1 MVNIRGILFMTMSMA
16 CFAVEDTFIKLL
28 SARLPATQ
36 ILFSVGYGG
45 ALITLVLAIVLNVNL
60 ADKILLNKHVIS
72 RTIADLFGA
81 LSFTSA
87 MVLIPMSLLASILQ
101 ATPLFVTLGAFV
113 LLGEKVGWRRWL
125 AIFIGF
131 LGVIIILQP
140 GYGSFQLAS
149 LLGLA
154 AVLCLALRDV
164 VTRDMSTEIPTL
176 TVTFYACLAMGS
188 AGFIAYPFFGPPIM
202 PTTNE
207 ATILICAAITGLTGY
222 FLLVLATRE
231 GDVSVI
237 APFRYSRLLFSLGLA
252 SLILGEELT
261 LPILLGGLLVVSS
274 GIYTFGRERASV
286 KIQKSVNEKI

>member
-1 MVNIRGILFMTMSMA
+1 MMMSMA

-28 SARLPATQ
+28 SARLPASQ
-36 ILFSVGYGG
+36 ILFSLGFGG
-45 ALITLVLAIVLNVNL
+45 TLITFALAVVLNVNL
-60 ADKILLNKHVIS
+60 TDKILLNKHVIL
-72 RTIADLFGA
+72 RTIADLFGS

-101 ATPLFVTLGAFV
+101 ATPLFVTLGAV
-113 LLGEKVGWRRWL
+113 ILLGEKVGWRRWS
-125 AIFIGF
+125 AILIGF

-164 VTRDMSTEIPTL
+164 VTRDMATEISTL

-202 PTTNE
+202 PTKYE
-207 ATILICAAITGLTGY
+207 AIILICAAIIGLTGY
-222 FLLVLATRE
+222 FLLVLATRK

-252 SLILGEELT
+252 SLILGEKLT

-274 GIYTFGRERASV
+274 GIYTFGRERRLV
-286 KIQKSVNEKI
+286 KIQKSVNQKI

>member
-1 MVNIRGILFMTMSMA
+1 MMMSMA
-16 CFAVEDTFIKLL
+16 CFAVEDTLIKLL

-36 ILFSVGYGG
+36 ILFSVGFGG
-45 ALITLVLAIVLNVNL
+45 ALITLALAIVLNVNL
-60 ADKILLNKHVIS
+60 ADKILLNRHVIA

-101 ATPLFVTLGAFV
+101 ATPLFVTLGAVV
-113 LLGEKVGWRRWL
+113 LLGEKVGWRRWS

-131 LGVIIILQP
+131 FGVLIILQP

-188 AGFIAYPFFGPPIM
+188 AGFIAYPFFGPPIK

-207 ATILICAAITGLTGY
+207 LIILIFAAITGLTGY
-222 FLLVLATRE
+222 LFLVLATRK

-252 SLILGEELT
+252 SVILGEKLT

-274 GIYTFGRERASV
+274 GIYTFGREKRSV
-286 KIQKSVNEKI
+286 KLKKV

>member
-1 MVNIRGILFMTMSMA
+1 MMMSMA

-36 ILFSVGYGG
+36 ILFSIGFGG

-101 ATPLFVTLGAFV
+101 ATPLFVTLGAAI
-113 LLGEKVGWRRWL
+113 LLGEKVGWRRWS

-164 VTRDMSTEIPTL
+164 VTRDMATEIPTL

-188 AGFIAYPFFGPPIM
+188 AGFIAYPFFGPPLM
-202 PTTNE
+202 PTTYE
-207 ATILICAAITGLTGY
+207 AIILMCAAIIGLTGY
-222 FLLVLATRE
+222 FLLVLATRK

-252 SLILGEELT
+252 SLILGEKLT

-274 GIYTFGRERASV
+274 GIYTFGRERRLV
-286 KIQKSVNEKI
+286 KIQKSANQNM

>member
-1 MVNIRGILFMTMSMA
+1 MMMSMA

-36 ILFSVGYGG
+36 ILFSIGFGG

-101 ATPLFVTLGAFV
+101 ATPLFVTLGAAI
-113 LLGEKVGWRRWL
+113 LLGEKVGWRRWS

-164 VTRDMSTEIPTL
+164 VTRDMATEIPTL

-202 PTTNE
+202 PTTYE
-207 ATILICAAITGLTGY
+207 AIILICAAIIGLTGY
-222 FLLVLATRE
+222 FLLVLATRR
-231 GDVSVI
+231 GDVAVI

-252 SLILGEELT
+252 SLILGEKLT

-274 GIYTFGRERASV
+274 GIYTFGRERRLV
-286 KIQKSVNEKI
+286 KMQKSVNQKS

>member
-1 MVNIRGILFMTMSMA
+1 MMMSMA

-36 ILFSVGYGG
+36 ILFSIGFGG
-45 ALITLVLAIVLNVNL
+45 ALITLVLGIVLNVNL

-101 ATPLFVTLGAFV
+101 ATPLFVTLGAAI
-113 LLGEKVGWRRWL
+113 LLGEKVGWRRWS

-164 VTRDMSTEIPTL
+164 VTRDMATEIPTL

-202 PTTNE
+202 PTTYE
-207 ATILICAAITGLTGY
+207 AIILICAAIMGLTGY
-222 FLLVLATRE
+222 FLLVLATRK

-252 SLILGEELT
+252 SLILGEKLT

-274 GIYTFGRERASV
+274 GIYTFGRERRLV
-286 KIQKSVNEKI
+286 KIQKSVNQKI

>member
-1 MVNIRGILFMTMSMA
+1 MMMSMA

-36 ILFSVGYGG
+36 ILFSIGFGG

-101 ATPLFVTLGAFV
+101 ATPLFVTLGAAI
-113 LLGEKVGWRRWL
+113 LLGEKVGWRRWS

-154 AVLCLALRDV
+154 SVLCLALRDV
-164 VTRDMSTEIPTL
+164 VTRDMATEIPTL
-176 TVTFYACLAMGS
+176 TVTFYACIAMGS

-202 PTTNE
+202 PTTYE
-207 ATILICAAITGLTGY
+207 AIILICAAIIGLTGY
-222 FLLVLATRE
+222 FLLVLATRK

-252 SLILGEELT
+252 SLILGEKLT

-274 GIYTFGRERASV
+274 GIYTFGRERRLV
-286 KIQKSVNEKI
+286 KIQKSVNQKI

>member
-1 MVNIRGILFMTMSMA
+1 MMMSMA

-36 ILFSVGYGG
+36 ILFSIGFGG
-45 ALITLVLAIVLNVNL
+45 ALITLLLAIVLNVNL

-101 ATPLFVTLGAFV
+101 ATPLFVTLGAAI
-113 LLGEKVGWRRWL
+113 LLGEKVGWRRWS

-164 VTRDMSTEIPTL
+164 VTRDMATEIPTL

-202 PTTNE
+202 PTTYE
-207 ATILICAAITGLTGY
+207 AIILICAAIIGLTGY
-222 FLLVLATRE
+222 FLLVLATRK

-252 SLILGEELT
+252 SLILGEKLT

-274 GIYTFGRERASV
+274 GIYTFGRERRLV
-286 KIQKSVNEKI
+286 KIQKSVNQKI

>member
-1 MVNIRGILFMTMSMA
+1 MTLSMA
-16 CFAVEDTFIKLL
+16 CFAVEDTFVKLL

-36 ILFSVGYGG
+36 ILFSVGFGG
-45 ALITLVLAIVLNVNL
+45 ALITLVLAIVLSVNL

-101 ATPLFVTLGAFV
+101 ATPLFVTLGAAI
-113 LLGEKVGWRRWL
+113 LLGEKVGWRRWS

-164 VTRDMSTEIPTL
+164 VTRDMATEIPTL

-202 PTTNE
+202 PTTYE
-207 ATILICAAITGLTGY
+207 AIILICAAIIGLTGY
-222 FLLVLATRE
+222 FLLVLATRK

-252 SLILGEELT
+252 SLILGEKLT

-274 GIYTFGRERASV
+274 GIYTFGRERRLV
-286 KIQKSVNEKI
+286 KIQKSVNQKI

>member
-1 MVNIRGILFMTMSMA
+1 MMMSMA
-16 CFAVEDTFIKLL
+16 CFAVEDTFIKLI

-36 ILFSVGYGG
+36 ILFSIGFGG

-87 MVLIPMSLLASILQ
+87 MVLVPMSLLASILQ
-101 ATPLFVTLGAFV
+101 ATPLFVTLGAAI
-113 LLGEKVGWRRWL
+113 LLGEKVGWRRWS

-164 VTRDMSTEIPTL
+164 VTRDMATEIPTL

-202 PTTNE
+202 PTTYE
-207 ATILICAAITGLTGY
+207 AIILICAAIIGLAGY
-222 FLLVLATRE
+222 FLLVLATRK

-252 SLILGEELT
+252 SLIIGEKLT
-261 LPILLGGLLVVSS
+261 LPVLLGGLLVVSS
-274 GIYTFGRERASV
+274 GIYTFGRERRLI
-286 KIQKSVNEKI
+286 KIQKSVNQKI

>member
-1 MVNIRGILFMTMSMA
+1 MMMSMA

-36 ILFSVGYGG
+36 ILFSIGFGG

-101 ATPLFVTLGAFV
+101 ATPLFVTLGAAI
-113 LLGEKVGWRRWL
+113 LLGEKVGWRRWS

-164 VTRDMSTEIPTL
+164 VTRDMATEIPTL

-202 PTTNE
+202 PTTYE
-207 ATILICAAITGLTGY
+207 AIILICAAIIGLTGY
-222 FLLVLATRE
+222 FLLVLATRK

-252 SLILGEELT
+252 SLILGEKLT
-261 LPILLGGLLVVSS
+261 LPILLGGFLVVSS
-274 GIYTFGRERASV
+274 GIYTFGRERRSV
-286 KIQKSVNEKI
+286 KIQKNVNFCIFSLVGQ

>member
-1 MVNIRGILFMTMSMA
+1 MMMSMA
-16 CFAVEDTFIKLL
+16 CFAVEDTFVKLL

-36 ILFSVGYGG
+36 ILFSIGFGG

-101 ATPLFVTLGAFV
+101 ATPLFVTLGAAI
-113 LLGEKVGWRRWL
+113 LLGEKVGWRRWS

-164 VTRDMSTEIPTL
+164 LTRDMATEIPTL
-176 TVTFYACLAMGS
+176 TVTFYACIAMGS

-202 PTTNE
+202 PTTYE
-207 ATILICAAITGLTGY
+207 AIILICAAIIGLTGY
-222 FLLVLATRE
+222 FLLVLATRK

-274 GIYTFGRERASV
+274 GIYTFGRERRLV
-286 KIQKSVNEKI
+286 KIQKSINQKI

>member
-1 MVNIRGILFMTMSMA
+1 MMMSMA

-36 ILFSVGYGG
+36 ILFSIGFGG

-101 ATPLFVTLGAFV
+101 ATPLFVTLGAAI
-113 LLGEKVGWRRWL
+113 LLGEKVGWRRWS

-164 VTRDMSTEIPTL
+164 VTRDMATEIPTL

-188 AGFIAYPFFGPPIM
+188 AGFIAYPFFGPPII
-202 PTTNE
+202 PTSYE
-207 ATILICAAITGLTGY
+207 AIILICAAIIGLTGY
-222 FLLVLATRE
+222 FLLVLATRK

-252 SLILGEELT
+252 SLILGEKLT

-274 GIYTFGRERASV
+274 GIYTFGRERRLV
-286 KIQKSVNEKI
+286 KIQKSVNQKI

>member
-1 MVNIRGILFMTMSMA
+1 MILSMA

-36 ILFSVGYGG
+36 ILFSVGFGG
-45 ALITLVLAIVLNVNL
+45 ALITLALAVTLNVNL

-81 LSFTSA
+81 FFFTSA

-101 ATPLFVTLGAFV
+101 ATPLFVTLGAAI
-113 LLGEKVGWRRWL
+113 LLGEKVGWRRWS

-131 LGVIIILQP
+131 LGIIIILQP

-164 VTRDMSTEIPTL
+164 VTRDMATEIPTL

-188 AGFIAYPFFGPPIM
+188 AGFIAYPFFGTPIM
-202 PTTNE
+202 PTTFE
-207 ATILICAAITGLTGY
+207 AILLVCAAIIGVTGY
-222 FLLVLATRE
+222 FLIVLATRK

-237 APFRYSRLLFSLGLA
+237 APFRYSRLLFSLVLA
-252 SLILGEELT
+252 SLILGEMLT

-274 GIYTFGRERASV
+274 GIYTFGRERRLV
-286 KIQKSVNEKI
+286 KIQKSLNQKK

>member
-1 MVNIRGILFMTMSMA
+1 MILSMA

-36 ILFSVGYGG
+36 ILFSVGFGG
-45 ALITLVLAIVLNVNL
+45 ALITLALAVTLNVNL

-81 LSFTSA
+81 LFFTSA

-101 ATPLFVTLGAFV
+101 ATPLFVTLGAAI
-113 LLGEKVGWRRWL
+113 LLGEKVGWRRWS

-164 VTRDMSTEIPTL
+164 VTRDMATEIPTL

-188 AGFIAYPFFGPPIM
+188 AGFIAYPFFGTPIM
-202 PTTNE
+202 PTTFE
-207 ATILICAAITGLTGY
+207 AIVLVCAAIIGLTGY
-222 FLLVLATRE
+222 FLIVLATRK

-252 SLILGEELT
+252 SLILGEMLT

-274 GIYTFGRERASV
+274 GIYTFGRERRLF
-286 KIQKSVNEKI
+286 KIQKSLNQKK

>member
-1 MVNIRGILFMTMSMA
+1 MA

-36 ILFSVGYGG
+36 ILFSVGFGG
-45 ALITLVLAIVLNVNL
+45 ALITLALAVTLNVNL

-81 LSFTSA
+81 LFFTSA

-101 ATPLFVTLGAFV
+101 ATPLFVTLGAAI
-113 LLGEKVGWRRWL
+113 LLGEKVGWRRWS

-164 VTRDMSTEIPTL
+164 VTRDMATEIPTL

-188 AGFIAYPFFGPPIM
+188 AGFIAYPFFGTPIM
-202 PTTNE
+202 PTTFE
-207 ATILICAAITGLTGY
+207 AILLVCAAIIGLTGY
-222 FLLVLATRE
+222 FLIVLATRK

-237 APFRYSRLLFSLGLA
+237 APFRYSRLLFSLVLA
-252 SLILGEELT
+252 SLILGEMLT

-274 GIYTFGRERASV
+274 GIYTFGRERRLF
-286 KIQKSVNEKI
+286 KIQKSLNQKK

>member
-1 MVNIRGILFMTMSMA
+1 MILSMA

-36 ILFSVGYGG
+36 ILFSVGFGG
-45 ALITLVLAIVLNVNL
+45 ALITLALAVTLNVNL

-81 LSFTSA
+81 FFFTSA

-101 ATPLFVTLGAFV
+101 ATPLFVTLGAAI
-113 LLGEKVGWRRWL
+113 LLGEKVGWRRWS

-164 VTRDMSTEIPTL
+164 VTRDMATEIPTL

-188 AGFIAYPFFGPPIM
+188 AGFIAYPFFGTPIM
-202 PTTNE
+202 PTTFE
-207 ATILICAAITGLTGY
+207 AILLVCAAIIGLTGY
-222 FLLVLATRE
+222 FLIVLATRK

-252 SLILGEELT
+252 SLILGEMLT

-274 GIYTFGRERASV
+274 GLYTFGRERRLV
-286 KIQKSVNEKI
+286 KIQKSLNQKK

>member
-1 MVNIRGILFMTMSMA
+1 MMMSMA

-36 ILFSVGYGG
+36 ILFSIGFGG

-101 ATPLFVTLGAFV
+101 ATPLFVTLGAAT
-113 LLGEKVGWRRWL
+113 LLGEKVGWRRWS

-164 VTRDMSTEIPTL
+164 VTRDMATEIPTL

-202 PTTNE
+202 PTTYE
-207 ATILICAAITGLTGY
+207 AIILICAAIIGLTGY
-222 FLLVLATRE
+222 FLLVLATRK

-252 SLILGEELT
+252 SLILGEKLT

-274 GIYTFGRERASV
+274 GIYTFGRESRLA
-286 KIQKSVNEKI
+286 KIQKSVNQKI

>member
-1 MVNIRGILFMTMSMA
+1 MMMSMA

-36 ILFSVGYGG
+36 ILFSIGFGG

-101 ATPLFVTLGAFV
+101 ATPLFVTLGAAI
-113 LLGEKVGWRRWL
+113 LLGEKVGWRRWS

-164 VTRDMSTEIPTL
+164 VTRDMATEIPTL

-202 PTTNE
+202 PTTYE
-207 ATILICAAITGLTGY
+207 AIILISAAIIGLIGY
-222 FLLVLATRE
+222 FLLLLATRK

-252 SLILGEELT
+252 SLILGEKLT

-274 GIYTFGRERASV
+274 GIYTFGRERRLV
-286 KIQKSVNEKI
+286 KIQKSVNQKI

>member
-1 MVNIRGILFMTMSMA
+1 MILSMA

-36 ILFSVGYGG
+36 ILFSVGFGG
-45 ALITLVLAIVLNVNL
+45 ALITLALAVTLNVNL

-81 LSFTSA
+81 LFFTSA

-101 ATPLFVTLGAFV
+101 ATPLFVTLGAAI
-113 LLGEKVGWRRWL
+113 LLGEKVGWRRWS

-131 LGVIIILQP
+131 LGIIIILQP

-164 VTRDMSTEIPTL
+164 VTRDMATEIPTL

-188 AGFIAYPFFGPPIM
+188 AGFIAYPFFGTPIM
-202 PTTNE
+202 PTTFE
-207 ATILICAAITGLTGY
+207 AILFVCAAIIGVTGY
-222 FLLVLATRE
+222 FLIVLATRK

-237 APFRYSRLLFSLGLA
+237 APFRYSRLLFSLVLA
-252 SLILGEELT
+252 SLVLGEMLT

-274 GIYTFGRERASV
+274 GIYTFGRERRLF
-286 KIQKSVNEKI
+286 KIQKSLNQKK

>member
-1 MVNIRGILFMTMSMA
+1 MILSMA

-36 ILFSVGYGG
+36 ILFSVGFGG
-45 ALITLVLAIVLNVNL
+45 ALITLALAVTLNVNL

-81 LSFTSA
+81 LFFTSA

-101 ATPLFVTLGAFV
+101 ATPLFVTLGAAI
-113 LLGEKVGWRRWL
+113 LLGEKVGWRRWS

-131 LGVIIILQP
+131 LGIIIILQP
-140 GYGSFQLAS
+140 GYGSFQLVS

-164 VTRDMSTEIPTL
+164 VTRDMATEIPTL

-188 AGFIAYPFFGPPIM
+188 AGFIAYPFFGTPIM
-202 PTTNE
+202 PTTFE
-207 ATILICAAITGLTGY
+207 AIVLVCAAIIGLTGY
-222 FLLVLATRE
+222 FLIVLATRK

-237 APFRYSRLLFSLGLA
+237 APFRYSRLLFSLVLA
-252 SLILGEELT
+252 SLILGEMLT

-274 GIYTFGRERASV
+274 GIYTFGRERRLF
-286 KIQKSVNEKI
+286 KIQKSLNQKK

>member
-1 MVNIRGILFMTMSMA
+1 MMMSMA

-36 ILFSVGYGG
+36 ILFSIGFGG
-45 ALITLVLAIVLNVNL
+45 ALITLVLAIVLNVKL
-60 ADKILLNKHVIS
+60 ANKILLNKHVIS

-101 ATPLFVTLGAFV
+101 ATPLFVTLGAAI
-113 LLGEKVGWRRWL
+113 LLGEKVGWRRWS

-131 LGVIIILQP
+131 FGVIIILQP

-164 VTRDMSTEIPTL
+164 VTRDMATEIPTL

-202 PTTNE
+202 PTAYE
-207 ATILICAAITGLTGY
+207 AVMLICAAIIGLTGY
-222 FLLVLATRE
+222 FLLVLATRK

-252 SLILGEELT
+252 SLILGEKLT

-274 GIYTFGRERASV
+274 GIYTFGRERRFV
-286 KIQKSVNEKI
+286 KIKKI

>member
-1 MVNIRGILFMTMSMA
+1 MMMSMA

-36 ILFSVGYGG
+36 ILFSIGFGG

-101 ATPLFVTLGAFV
+101 ATPLFVTLGAAI
-113 LLGEKVGWRRWL
+113 LLGEKVGWRRWS

-164 VTRDMSTEIPTL
+164 VTRDMATEIPTL

-202 PTTNE
+202 PTTYE
-207 ATILICAAITGLTGY
+207 VIILICAAIIGLTGY
-222 FLLVLATRE
+222 FLLVLATRK

-252 SLILGEELT
+252 SLILGEKLT

-274 GIYTFGRERASV
+274 GIYTFGRERRLV
-286 KIQKSVNEKI
+286 KIQKSVNQKI

>member
-1 MVNIRGILFMTMSMA
+1 MA

-36 ILFSVGYGG
+36 ILFSVGFGG
-45 ALITLVLAIVLNVNL
+45 ALITLALAVTLNVNL

-81 LSFTSA
+81 LFFTSA

-101 ATPLFVTLGAFV
+101 ATPLFVTLGAAI
-113 LLGEKVGWRRWL
+113 LLGEKVGWRRWS

-131 LGVIIILQP
+131 LGIIIILQP

-164 VTRDMSTEIPTL
+164 VTRDMATEIPTL

-188 AGFIAYPFFGPPIM
+188 AGFIAYPFFGTPIM
-202 PTTNE
+202 PTTFE
-207 ATILICAAITGLTGY
+207 AILLVCAAIIGLTGY
-222 FLLVLATRE
+222 FLIVLATRK

-237 APFRYSRLLFSLGLA
+237 APFRYSRLLFSLVLA
-252 SLILGEELT
+252 SLILGEMLT

-274 GIYTFGRERASV
+274 GIYTFGRERRLF
-286 KIQKSVNEKI
+286 KIQKSLNQKK

>member
-1 MVNIRGILFMTMSMA
+1 MVNLRGILFMMMSMA
-16 CFAVEDTFIKLL
+16 CFAVEDTLIKLL

-36 ILFSVGYGG
+36 ILFSVGFGG
-45 ALITLVLAIVLNVNL
+45 ALITLALAVVLNVNL
-60 ADKILLNKHVIS
+60 ADKILLNRHVIA

-101 ATPLFVTLGAFV
+101 ATPLFVTLGAVV
-113 LLGEKVGWRRWL
+113 LLGEKVGWRRWS

-131 LGVIIILQP
+131 FGVLIILQP

-188 AGFIAYPFFGPPIM
+188 AGFIAYPFFGPPIK

-207 ATILICAAITGLTGY
+207 LIILIFAAITGLTGY
-222 FLLVLATRE
+222 LFLVLATRK

-252 SLILGEELT
+252 SVILGEKLT

-274 GIYTFGRERASV
+274 GIYTFGREKRSV
-286 KIQKSVNEKI
+286 KIKKV

>member
-1 MVNIRGILFMTMSMA
+1 
-16 CFAVEDTFIKLL
+16 
-28 SARLPATQ
+28 
-36 ILFSVGYGG
+36 
-45 ALITLVLAIVLNVNL
+45 
-60 ADKILLNKHVIS
+60 
-72 RTIADLFGA
+72 
-81 LSFTSA
+81 

-101 ATPLFVTLGAFV
+101 ATPLFVTLGAAI
-113 LLGEKVGWRRWL
+113 LLGEKVGWRRWS

-131 LGVIIILQP
+131 LGIIIILQP

-164 VTRDMSTEIPTL
+164 VTRDMATEIPTL

-188 AGFIAYPFFGPPIM
+188 AGFIAYPFFGTPIM
-202 PTTNE
+202 PTTFE
-207 ATILICAAITGLTGY
+207 AILLVCAAIIGLTGY
-222 FLLVLATRE
+222 FLIVLATRK

-252 SLILGEELT
+252 SLILGEMLT

-274 GIYTFGRERASV
+274 GIYTFGRERRLF
-286 KIQKSVNEKI
+286 KIQKSLNQKK

>member
-1 MVNIRGILFMTMSMA
+1 MMMSMA

-28 SARLPATQ
+28 SARVPTTQ
-36 ILFSVGYGG
+36 ILFSIGFGG
-45 ALITLVLAIVLNVNL
+45 AIITLLLAIVLNVNL

-101 ATPLFVTLGAFV
+101 ATPLFVTLGAAI
-113 LLGEKVGWRRWL
+113 LLGEKVGWRRWS

-164 VTRDMSTEIPTL
+164 VTRDMATEIPTL

-202 PTTNE
+202 PTTYE
-207 ATILICAAITGLTGY
+207 AIILICAAIIGLTGY
-222 FLLVLATRE
+222 FLLVLATRK

-252 SLILGEELT
+252 SLILGEKLT

-274 GIYTFGRERASV
+274 GIYTFGRERKLV
-286 KIQKSVNEKI
+286 KIQKSVNQKT

>member
-1 MVNIRGILFMTMSMA
+1 MMMSMA

-36 ILFSVGYGG
+36 ILFSIGFGG

-101 ATPLFVTLGAFV
+101 ATPLFVTLGAAI
-113 LLGEKVGWRRWL
+113 LLGEKVGWRRWS

-164 VTRDMSTEIPTL
+164 VTRDMATEIPTL

-202 PTTNE
+202 PTTYE
-207 ATILICAAITGLTGY
+207 AIILICAAIIGLTGY
-222 FLLVLATRE
+222 LLLVLATRK

-252 SLILGEELT
+252 SLILGEKLT

-274 GIYTFGRERASV
+274 GIYTFGRERRLV
-286 KIQKSVNEKI
+286 KIQKSVNQKI

>member
-1 MVNIRGILFMTMSMA
+1 MMMSMA

-36 ILFSVGYGG
+36 ILFSIGFGG

-101 ATPLFVTLGAFV
+101 ATPLFVTLGAAI
-113 LLGEKVGWRRWL
+113 LLGEKVGWRRWS

-164 VTRDMSTEIPTL
+164 VTRDMATEIPTL

-202 PTTNE
+202 PTTYE
-207 ATILICAAITGLTGY
+207 AIILICAAIIGLTGY
-222 FLLVLATRE
+222 FLLVLATRK

-252 SLILGEELT
+252 SLILGEKLT
-261 LPILLGGLLVVSS
+261 LPILFGGLLVVSS
-274 GIYTFGRERASV
+274 GIYTFGREKRLV
-286 KIQKSVNEKI
+286 KIQKSANQKI

>member
-1 MVNIRGILFMTMSMA
+1 MA

-36 ILFSVGYGG
+36 ILFSVGFGG
-45 ALITLVLAIVLNVNL
+45 ALITLALAVTLNVNL

-81 LSFTSA
+81 LFFTSA

-101 ATPLFVTLGAFV
+101 ATPLFVTLGAAI
-113 LLGEKVGWRRWL
+113 LLGEKVGWRRWS

-164 VTRDMSTEIPTL
+164 VTRDMATEIPTL

-188 AGFIAYPFFGPPIM
+188 AGFIAYPFFGTPIM
-202 PTTNE
+202 PTTFE
-207 ATILICAAITGLTGY
+207 AILLVCAAIIGVTGY
-222 FLLVLATRE
+222 FLIVLATRK

-252 SLILGEELT
+252 SLILGEMLT

-274 GIYTFGRERASV
+274 GIYTFGRERRLF
-286 KIQKSVNEKI
+286 KIQKSLNQKK

>member
-1 MVNIRGILFMTMSMA
+1 MMMSMA

-36 ILFSVGYGG
+36 ILFSIGFGG

-101 ATPLFVTLGAFV
+101 ATPLFVTLGAAI
-113 LLGEKVGWRRWL
+113 LLGEKVGWRRWS

-164 VTRDMSTEIPTL
+164 VTRDMATEIPTL

-202 PTTNE
+202 PTTYE
-207 ATILICAAITGLTGY
+207 TIILICAAIIGLTGY
-222 FLLVLATRE
+222 FLLVLATRK

-252 SLILGEELT
+252 SLILGEKLT

-274 GIYTFGRERASV
+274 GIYTFGRERRLV
-286 KIQKSVNEKI
+286 KIQKSVNQKV

>member
-1 MVNIRGILFMTMSMA
+1 MILSMA

-36 ILFSVGYGG
+36 ILFSVGFGG
-45 ALITLVLAIVLNVNL
+45 ALITLALAVTLNVNL

-81 LSFTSA
+81 FFFTSA

-101 ATPLFVTLGAFV
+101 ATPLFVTLGAAI
-113 LLGEKVGWRRWL
+113 LLGEKVGWRRWS

-140 GYGSFQLAS
+140 GYGSFQMAS

-164 VTRDMSTEIPTL
+164 VTRDMATEIPTL

-188 AGFIAYPFFGPPIM
+188 AGFIAYPFFGTPIM
-202 PTTNE
+202 PTTFE
-207 ATILICAAITGLTGY
+207 AILLVCAAIIGLTGY
-222 FLLVLATRE
+222 FLIVLATRK

-252 SLILGEELT
+252 SLILGEMLT

-274 GIYTFGRERASV
+274 GIYTFGRERRLV
-286 KIQKSVNEKI
+286 KIQKSLNQKK

>member
-1 MVNIRGILFMTMSMA
+1 MMMSMA
-16 CFAVEDTFIKLL
+16 CFAIEDTFVKLL

-36 ILFSVGYGG
+36 ILFSIGFGG

-101 ATPLFVTLGAFV
+101 ATPLFVTLGAAI
-113 LLGEKVGWRRWL
+113 LLGEKVGWRRWS

-164 VTRDMSTEIPTL
+164 VTRDMATEIPTL

-202 PTTNE
+202 PTKYE
-207 ATILICAAITGLTGY
+207 ASILICAAIIGLTGY
-222 FLLVLATRE
+222 FLLVLATRK

-252 SLILGEELT
+252 SLILGEKLT

-274 GIYTFGRERASV
+274 GIYTFGREKRLV
-286 KIQKSVNEKI
+286 KIQKSVNQKI

>member
-1 MVNIRGILFMTMSMA
+1 MINLRGILFMILSMA

-36 ILFSVGYGG
+36 ILFSVGFGG
-45 ALITLVLAIVLNVNL
+45 ALITLALAVTLNVNL

-81 LSFTSA
+81 FFFTSA

-101 ATPLFVTLGAFV
+101 ATPLFVTLGAAI
-113 LLGEKVGWRRWL
+113 LLGEKVGWRRWS

-131 LGVIIILQP
+131 LGIIIILQP
-140 GYGSFQLAS
+140 GYGSFQLVS

-164 VTRDMSTEIPTL
+164 VTRDMATEIPTL

-188 AGFIAYPFFGPPIM
+188 AGFIAYPFFGTPIM
-202 PTTNE
+202 PTTFE
-207 ATILICAAITGLTGY
+207 AILLVCAAIIGLTGY
-222 FLLVLATRE
+222 FLIVLATRK

-237 APFRYSRLLFSLGLA
+237 APFRYSRLLFSLVLA
-252 SLILGEELT
+252 SLILGEMLT

-274 GIYTFGRERASV
+274 GIYTFGRERRLF
-286 KIQKSVNEKI
+286 KIQKSLNQKK

>member
-1 MVNIRGILFMTMSMA
+1 MMMSMA
-16 CFAVEDTFIKLL
+16 CFAVEDTFVKLL

-36 ILFSVGYGG
+36 ILFSIGFGG

-101 ATPLFVTLGAFV
+101 ATPLFVTLGAAI
-113 LLGEKVGWRRWL
+113 LLGEKVGWRRWS

-164 VTRDMSTEIPTL
+164 VTRDMATEIPTL
-176 TVTFYACLAMGS
+176 TVTFYACIAMGS

-202 PTTNE
+202 PTTYE
-207 ATILICAAITGLTGY
+207 TIILICAAIIGLTGY

-274 GIYTFGRERASV
+274 GIYTFERERRLV
-286 KIQKSVNEKI
+286 KIQKSINQKI

>member
-1 MVNIRGILFMTMSMA
+1 MMVSMA

-36 ILFSVGYGG
+36 ILFSIGFGG

-81 LSFTSA
+81 LFFTSA
-87 MVLIPMSLLASILQ
+87 MVLIPMSLLASVLQ
-101 ATPLFVTLGAFV
+101 ATPLFVTLGAAI
-113 LLGEKVGWRRWL
+113 LLGEKVGWRRWS

-164 VTRDMSTEIPTL
+164 ITRDMATEIPTL

-202 PTTNE
+202 PTTYE
-207 ATILICAAITGLTGY
+207 TIILICAAIIGLTGY
-222 FLLVLATRE
+222 FLLVLATRK

-252 SLILGEELT
+252 SLILGEKLT

-274 GIYTFGRERASV
+274 GIYTFGRERRLV
-286 KIQKSVNEKI
+286 KIQKSVNQKI

>member
-1 MVNIRGILFMTMSMA
+1 MMMSMA

-36 ILFSVGYGG
+36 ILFSIGFGG

-101 ATPLFVTLGAFV
+101 ATPLFVTLGAAI
-113 LLGEKVGWRRWL
+113 LLGEKVGWRRWS

-164 VTRDMSTEIPTL
+164 VTRDMATDIPTL
-176 TVTFYACLAMGS
+176 TVTFYACIAMGS

-202 PTTNE
+202 PTTYE
-207 ATILICAAITGLTGY
+207 AIILICAAIIGLTGY
-222 FLLVLATRE
+222 FLLVLATRK

-252 SLILGEELT
+252 SLILGEELA
-261 LPILLGGLLVVSS
+261 LPILLGSLLVVSS
-274 GIYTFGRERASV
+274 GIYTFGRERRLV
-286 KIQKSVNEKI
+286 KIQKSINQKI

>member
-1 MVNIRGILFMTMSMA
+1 MMMSMA

-36 ILFSVGYGG
+36 ILFSIGFGG

-101 ATPLFVTLGAFV
+101 ATPLFVTLGAAI
-113 LLGEKVGWRRWL
+113 LLGEKVGWRRWS

-164 VTRDMSTEIPTL
+164 VTRDMATEIPTL

-202 PTTNE
+202 PTSYETI
-207 ATILICAAITGLTGY
+207 ILICAAIIGLTGY
-222 FLLVLATRE
+222 FLLVLATRK

-252 SLILGEELT
+252 SLILGEKLT

-274 GIYTFGRERASV
+274 GIYTFGRERRLV
-286 KIQKSVNEKI
+286 KIQKSVNQKT